1 LLLRLLPLRR
11 AIPETMMIARIT
23 ALFPLWAMLGVLLA
37 WFLPGPLAACRPAIL
52 PLLGVVMFGMGAG
65 LRLENFV
72 AVLRRPVPVI
82 LGLGLQFL
90 MMPLAGWL
98 LALLAGLPPQLAA
111 GMILVGCSPGGT
123 ASNVICYLARGD
135 VALSIT
141 LTACSTLLAVLATP
155 LLMLL
160 YAGETVAVPALE
172 MLQTIF
178 WIIFLPVTLGLL
190 LNHLFHRSLAGVR
203 QVFPLLSVF
212 TIVFIIAVIV
222 ALNREQLADV
232 AAVLLVLVVLHNLAG
247 LAGGYWIARW
257 MGQDRRICRTIA
269 IEVGMQNSGLAVALA
284 VKYFSAAA
292 ALPGA
297 LFSVWH
303 NLSGSMLA
311 GHWRRR
317 VLADD

>member
-1 LLLRLLPLRR
+1 
-11 AIPETMMIARIT
+11 MIARIT
-23 ALFPLWAMLGVLLA
+23 ALFPLWALLGVLLA
-37 WFLPGPLAACRPAIL
+37 WSVPEPFAAGRPAIL
-52 PLLGVVMFGMGAG
+52 PLLGIVMFGMGAG
-65 LRLENFV
+65 LRVENFL
-72 AVLRRPVPVI
+72 AVLRRPAPVI
-82 LGLGLQFL
+82 LGLVLQFL

-160 YAGETVAVPALE
+160 YAGETVDVPALD

-178 WIIFLPVTLGLL
+178 WIIFLPVTLGTL
-190 LNHLFHRSLAGVR
+190 LNHQFHRSLAIVR

-212 TIVFIIAVIV
+212 TNVFIIAIIV
-222 ALNREQLADV
+222 ALNRDQLADV
-232 AAVLLVLVVLHNLAG
+232 AAGLFVLVVLHNLAG

-284 VKYFSAAA
+284 IKYFSATA

-297 LFSVWH
+297 IFSIWH
-303 NLSGSMLA
+303 NLSGSVLA
-311 GHWRRR
+311 GVWSNRKK
-317 VLADD
+317 

>member
-1 LLLRLLPLRR
+1 MVVR
-11 AIPETMMIARIT
+11 IA
-23 ALFPLWAMLGVLLA
+23 ALFPLWALLGALLA
-37 WFLPGPLAACRPAIL
+37 WFAPAPFAACRPAIL
-52 PLLGVVMFGMGAG
+52 PLLGIVMFGMGAG
-65 LRLENFV
+65 LRVENFL
-72 AVLRRPVPVI
+72 AVLRRPTPVF

-90 MMPLAGWL
+90 MMPAAGWL
-98 LALLAGLPPQLAA
+98 LALLAGLSPQLAA

-141 LTACSTLLAVLATP
+141 LTACSTMLAIVATP

-160 YAGETVAVPALE
+160 YAGETVNVPVLE

-178 WIIFLPVTLGLL
+178 WIIFLPVTLGTG
-190 LNHLFHRSLAGVR
+190 LNHLFHASMGLVR
-203 QVFPLLSVF
+203 NVFPLLSVF
-212 TIVFIIAVIV
+212 AIVFIIAIIV
-222 ALNREQLADV
+222 ALNRQQLADV
-232 AAVLLVLVVLHNLAG
+232 AAILFVLVVLHNLAG
-247 LAGGYWIARW
+247 LAGGYWVSRW
-257 MGQDRRICRTIA
+257 LGQDARICRTLA

-303 NLSGSMLA
+303 NLSGAMLA
-311 GHWRRR
+311 GHWNRR
-317 VLADD
+317 VWHGE

>member
-1 LLLRLLPLRR
+1 
-11 AIPETMMIARIT
+11 MIVRIT
-23 ALFPLWAMLGVLLA
+23 ALFPLWAVLGALLA
-37 WFLPGPLAACRPAIL
+37 WFVPDPFAACRPAIL

-65 LRLENFV
+65 LRVENFL
-72 AVLRRPVPVI
+72 AVLRRPTPVI

-111 GMILVGCSPGGT
+111 GVILVGCSPGGT

-160 YAGETVAVPALE
+160 YAGETVDVPALD

-178 WIIFLPVTLGLL
+178 WIIFLPVTLGTL
-190 LNHLFHRSLAGVR
+190 LNHLLHRSLTVIR
-203 QVFPLLSVF
+203 QVFPMLSVF

-222 ALNREQLADV
+222 ALNREQLAGI
-232 AAVLLVLVVLHNLAG
+232 ATGLFVLVALHNLAG
-247 LAGGYWIARW
+247 LAGGYWGARW
-257 MGQDRRICRTIA
+257 LGQDRRISRTLA

-284 VKYFSAAA
+284 IKYFSAAA

-317 VLADD
+317 VMADE

>member
-1 LLLRLLPLRR
+1 
-11 AIPETMMIARIT
+11 MVVRIT
-23 ALFPLWAMLGVLLA
+23 ELFPLWAMLGALLA
-37 WFLPGPLAACRPAIL
+37 WVAPAPFATCRPAIL

-65 LRLENFV
+65 LRAENFLV
-72 AVLRRPVPVI
+72 VLRRPTPVL

-141 LTACSTLLAVLATP
+141 LTAISTLLAIVATP

-160 YAGETVAVPALE
+160 YAGKMVYVPALD

-178 WIIFLPVTLGLL
+178 WIIVLPVVLGTG
-190 LNHLFHRSLAGVR
+190 LNHLLHGSMAVVRSI
-203 QVFPLLSVF
+203 FPLVSVF
-212 TIVFIIAVIV
+212 AIVVIIAIIV
-222 ALNREQLADV
+222 ALNRQQLADV
-232 AAVLLVLVVLHNLAG
+232 AAVLIVLVVLHNIAG
-247 LAGGYWIARW
+247 LAGGYWVSRW
-257 MGQDRRICRTIA
+257 LGQDRRISRTLA

-284 VKYFSAAA
+284 VKYFSVAA

-303 NLSGSMLA
+303 NMSGAMLA
-311 GHWRRR
+311 GHWNRKT
-317 VLADD
+317 LDDE

>member
-1 LLLRLLPLRR
+1 
-11 AIPETMMIARIT
+11 MIVRIT

-37 WFLPGPLAACRPAIL
+37 WFVPDPFAACRPAIL

-65 LRLENFV
+65 LRVENFL
-72 AVLRRPVPVI
+72 AVLRRPAPVI

-111 GMILVGCSPGGT
+111 GVILVGCSPGGT

-160 YAGETVAVPALE
+160 YAGETVDVPALD

-178 WIIFLPVTLGLL
+178 WIIFLRVTLGTL
-190 LNHLFHRSLAGVR
+190 LNHLFHRPLAVMR
-203 QVFPLLSVF
+203 QVFPMLSVF

-222 ALNREQLADV
+222 ALNREQLAGI
-232 AAVLLVLVVLHNLAG
+232 ATGLFVLVALHNLAG
-247 LAGGYWIARW
+247 LAGGYWGARW
-257 MGQDRRICRTIA
+257 LGQDRRISRTLA

-284 VKYFSAAA
+284 VQYFSAAA

-317 VLADD
+317 VMADE

>member
-1 LLLRLLPLRR
+1 
-11 AIPETMMIARIT
+11 MVRIT
-23 ALFPLWAMLGVLLA
+23 SLFPLWALLGVLLA
-37 WFLPGPLAACRPAIL
+37 WFVPAPFAVFQPAIV
-52 PLLGVVMFGMGAG
+52 PLLGIVMFGMGAG
-65 LRLENFV
+65 LRPEHFLS
-72 AVLRRPVPVI
+72 VLRRPTPVI

-90 MMPLAGWL
+90 LMPFAGWL
-98 LALLAGLPPQLAA
+98 LAMLAGLQPQLAA

-141 LTACSTLLAVLATP
+141 LTAFSTLLAILATP

-160 YAGETVAVPALE
+160 YAGATVNVPALD

-178 WIIFLPVTLGLL
+178 WVIFLPVALGTG
-190 LNHLFHRSLAGVR
+190 LNHLFHDAMKVVR
-203 QVFPLLSVF
+203 NVFPLVSVF
-212 TIVFIIAVIV
+212 AIVFIITIIV
-222 ALNREQLADV
+222 ALNRKQLADI
-232 AAVLLVLVVLHNLAG
+232 AAVLLWLVILHNLAG
-247 LAGGYWIARW
+247 LAGAYWVARW
-257 MGQDRRICRTIA
+257 LGQDRRICRTLA

-284 VKYFSAAA
+284 VKYYSAAA

-317 VLADD
+317 VLKDEQSGD

>member
-1 LLLRLLPLRR
+1 MLHLQPLRR
-11 AIPETMMIARIT
+11 TSPEITMIARIT

-37 WFLPGPLAACRPAIL
+37 WLVPGPFAACRPAIL

-65 LRLENFV
+65 LRVENFL
-72 AVLRRPVPVI
+72 AVLRRPSPVI

-160 YAGETVAVPALE
+160 YAGETVDVPALD

-178 WIIFLPVTLGLL
+178 WIIFLPVTLGIV
-190 LNHLFHRSLAGVR
+190 LNHLFHRSLAVVR
-203 QVFPLLSVF
+203 QVFPMLSVF
-212 TIVFIIAVIV
+212 TIVFIIAIIV

-232 AAVLLVLVVLHNLAG
+232 AAGLFVLVVLHNLAG
-247 LAGGYWIARW
+247 LAGGYWVARW

-311 GHWRRR
+311 GHWSRR
-317 VLADD
+317 VLADE